1 MIFGPQ
7 IPIRGSLD
15 NLFADPYQSDGRTSF
30 SLRTPMVSSYT
41 SLPVNQPLQSVE
53 TGSSLR
59 EQSYSTDWGRPSLNL
74 PLFTYGEN
82 SLREKQESELAA
94 LKKEVESVSLLLEDL
109 EKEENELKEKHAS
122 LTQSVQMEES
132 QLEFCVPVLEEH
144 YQKHQKDLETSITV
158 HQQELQELKATL
170 ESSR

>member
-82 SLREKQESELAA
+82 SLREKHEGQESEARIEGTPDPA
-94 LKKEVESVSLLLEDL
+94 FFNQFMHVGSVFSPPP
-109 EKEENELKEKHAS
+109 EEGGFSEGRRSGLSAS
-122 LTQSVQMEES
+122 EPDS
-132 QLEFCVPVLEEH
+132 
-144 YQKHQKDLETSITV
+144 TV
-158 HQQELQELKATL
+158 RI
-170 ESSR
+170 S

>member
-15 NLFADPYQSDGRTSF
+15 NLFADPYQSDGRASF

-82 SLREKQESELAA
+82 SLREKHEGQESEARIEGTPDPA
-94 LKKEVESVSLLLEDL
+94 FFNQFMHVGSVFSPPP
-109 EKEENELKEKHAS
+109 EEGGFSEGRRSGLSAS
-122 LTQSVQMEES
+122 DPDS
-132 QLEFCVPVLEEH
+132 
-144 YQKHQKDLETSITV
+144 TV
-158 HQQELQELKATL
+158 RI
-170 ESSR
+170 S